1 MNLRRSRALLKKIEK
16 HFKNYDQTVWHGKNR
31 YDDRDPKQNS
41 CNTQHCVAGFAQMS
55 LHRVR
60 GMKVSSELVARW
72 PSACFEAREY
82 LGLTSGEAEYLFS
95 PRQSWENVKKTLQTG
110 TFPGWVNELTA

>member
-1 MNLRRSRALLKKIEK
+1 M
-16 HFKNYDQTVWHGKNR
+16 WHGKKR

-55 LHRVR
+55 LHRIR
-60 GMKVSSELVARW
+60 GIKVSDVQVANW
-72 PSACFEAREY
+72 GATTVEAGKY
-82 LGLTSGEAEYLFS
+82 LDLAYFEAEYLFS
-95 PRQSWENVKKTLQTG
+95 SLRTWRQVKKVLQTG